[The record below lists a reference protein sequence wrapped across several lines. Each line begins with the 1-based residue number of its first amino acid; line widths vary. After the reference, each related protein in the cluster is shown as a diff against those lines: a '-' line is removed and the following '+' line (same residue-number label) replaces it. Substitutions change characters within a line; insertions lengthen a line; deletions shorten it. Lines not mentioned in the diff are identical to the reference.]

1 MCTLAVRTCS
11 TGAWQG
17 LREHLAP
24 GAQRLVFEE
33 MMLAV
38 RQAQEMA
45 KTFEP

>member
-1 MCTLAVRTCS
+1 
-11 TGAWQG
+11 